1 MPQFEQ
7 RSVSLAKGP
16 AAQQR
21 GWRRRGVGRA
31 GGGAPRDEH
40 LARGAR
46 LLRGQ
51 RGERRRDG
59 RRQGVYDVDLPK
71 LKALIDVGG
80 DLSEPDTKGQTPL
93 HVAALAALSIEAVDD
108 ADEREYVR
116 VRTDVLKLLAGTA
129 KASNACDVTNNEG
142 MSALHLFV
150 RNGHVAGATVLLEA
164 GADPNVRSR
173 ASGEYRSGQWARQV
187 GRAWR
192 DVRQPVP

>member
-1 MPQFEQ
+1 M
-7 RSVSLAKGP
+7 
-16 AAQQR
+16 
-21 GWRRRGVGRA
+21 
-31 GGGAPRDEH
+31 
-40 LARGAR
+40 
-46 LLRGQ
+46 
-51 RGERRRDG
+51 
-59 RRQGVYDVDLPK
+59 
-71 LKALIDVGG
+71 
-80 DLSEPDTKGQTPL
+80 

-150 RNGHVAGATVLLEA
+150 RNGHVAGATVLLET

-192 DVRQPVP
+192 DVRQPVPCMVPW